1 MANKTKEECDKII
14 ESGVCHFTIG
24 EDLGLRLMEI
34 AQEHLTEGNNPV
46 KALKTI
52 TESLTGCPT
61 DIALQILMG
70 KLVLP
75 VDVDTQ
81 EVICQDR
88 IAGVHDRFPKID
100 PCYWIERRKES
111 IEEHGENLI
120 AGFKEL
126 QKQIRLSNRHLTVD
140 IPYDDIFKF
149 VSGNDEN
156 MLDYL
161 RDNYCEVDLVANLI
175 ETTKK
180 YIEFSMS
187 IINTMDWMLK
197 TFDEFSDSKLYVEH
211 NGMKGDCSRML
222 TDVMFVMKETIN
234 FEFDMKR
241 IDDVDDN
248 VSKYIESAIAI
259 DEIIKT
265 GIEPVDIMDNYSAG
279 WLSPDGVY
287 YALNGEIANMLHI
300 QIADALQEKGLIPS
314 KPEGEVG
321 AELNAF
327 EWLETHGWVKIHENN
342 IHFNGCNNFQK
353 SKKNVDMT
361 DKQIEI
367 IRDYITGCYQC
378 LIKAGW
384 RMEKQS
390 IGMFT
395 SLAMN
400 NLPELYKK
408 YFEY

>member
-1 MANKTKEECDKII
+1 MANKTKEECDEII
-14 ESGVCHFTIG
+14 KSGVCHFTIG

-52 TESLTGCPT
+52 TESLQGCPT
-61 DIALQILMG
+61 DLAVRILKGEM
-70 KLVLP
+70 VLP
-75 VDVDTQ
+75 VDVDSQ
-81 EVICQDR
+81 QVICQDR
-88 IAGVHDRFPKID
+88 IAGVHDRFPKVD
-100 PCYWIERRKES
+100 PCYWISRRKEN

-120 AGFKEL
+120 TGFKEL
-126 QKQIRLSNRHLTVD
+126 QKQIRLNNRHLTID

-149 VSGNDEN
+149 VSGTDQDL
-156 MLDYL
+156 LDYL
-161 RDNYCEVDLVANLI
+161 RDNYYEVDVIANLI
-175 ETTKK
+175 GATKK

-187 IINTMDWMLK
+187 IISTMDWMLK
-197 TFDEFSDSKLYVEH
+197 TFNEFSDSKLYVEH
-211 NGMKGDCSRML
+211 NGMKGDCSQML
-222 TDVMFVMKETIN
+222 TDVMMVMQETLN
-234 FEFDMKR
+234 FDFR
-241 IDDVDDN
+241 LDDLVEDDN
-248 VSKYIESAIAI
+248 VTKYIESAIAI
-259 DEIIKT
+259 DNVIKT
-265 GIEPVDIMDNYSAG
+265 GIEPVNILDNYSAG

-287 YALNGEIANMLHI
+287 YGLNGEIANMLHI
-300 QIADALQEKGLIPS
+300 QIADALQDKGIVPS

-342 IHFNGCNNFQK
+342 IHFDGCNNFQK
-353 SKKNVDMT
+353 SKKNVDLT
-361 DKQIEI
+361 DTQITI
-367 IRDYITGCYQC
+367 IRDYITNCHQC
-378 LIKAGW
+378 LIKVGW

-395 SLAMN
+395 TLAMS

>member
-1 MANKTKEECDKII
+1 M
-14 ESGVCHFTIG
+14 
-24 EDLGLRLMEI
+24 
-34 AQEHLTEGNNPV
+34 
-46 KALKTI
+46 
-52 TESLTGCPT
+52 
-61 DIALQILMG
+61 
-70 KLVLP
+70 VLP
-75 VDVDTQ
+75 VDVDSQ
-81 EVICQDR
+81 QVICQDR
-88 IAGVHDRFPKID
+88 IAGVHDRFPKVD
-100 PCYWIERRKES
+100 PCYWIAKRKEN
-111 IEEHGENLI
+111 IEKHGEELI
-120 AGFKEL
+120 TGFKEL
-126 QKQIRLSNRHLTVD
+126 QKQIRLSNRYIAID

-161 RDNYCEVDLVANLI
+161 RDNYYEVDIVANLI
-175 ETTKK
+175 EATRK

-187 IINTMDWMLK
+187 IISTMDWMLK

-211 NGMKGDCSRML
+211 NGMKGDCSQML

-234 FEFDMKR
+234 FEFKDSNP
-241 IDDVDDN
+241 IEDNDVE
-248 VSKYIESAIAI
+248 KYIEAALAI
-259 DEIIKT
+259 DEVIKK

-287 YALNGEIANMLHI
+287 YGLNGEIANMLHI
-300 QIADALQEKGLIPS
+300 QIADMLQEKGIVPS

-327 EWLETHGWVKIHENN
+327 EWLENHGWVKIHENN
-342 IHFNGCNNFQK
+342 IQFDGCNNFQR
-353 SKKNVDMT
+353 SKKNVDLT
-361 DKQIEI
+361 DKQITI
-367 IRDYITGCYQC
+367 IRDYITNCHQC